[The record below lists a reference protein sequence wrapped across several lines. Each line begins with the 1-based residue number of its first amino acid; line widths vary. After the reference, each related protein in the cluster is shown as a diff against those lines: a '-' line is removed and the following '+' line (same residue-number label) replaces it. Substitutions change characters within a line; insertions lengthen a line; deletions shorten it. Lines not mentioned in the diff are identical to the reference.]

1 MDALRALAD
10 AGGVARYKEL
20 RDAGVPQ
27 SAMALAIAEGTVVRP
42 HRGCYALAST
52 PWPDVVA
59 TIFRGQPACVTVLET
74 LGLPVVPGALKPHIE
89 VPSNR
94 SLGRPG
100 IRDLELA
107 SVHHTEDVADA
118 RRPLLRALDAS
129 WRCIGR
135 NGQLAAMDAA
145 LRLGLMRRDEV
156 LDFTSTPRQIREWL
170 RRHGDPLS
178 ESPMESFT
186 RAAMIDAGV
195 PFVPQVEIAG
205 VGRVDFVVANCC
217 VVECDGFAYHSD
229 RERFEE
235 DRRRS
240 NALTTLGI
248 PHLRYAYSHVM
259 RTPEEIIADVRAL
272 IWRATG

>member
-1 MDALRALAD
+1 MDAVRALAD

-27 SAMALAIAEGTVVRP
+27 SALALAMAEGKVVRP
-42 HRGCYALAST
+42 HRGCYALGGT
-52 PWPDVVA
+52 PWRDVVA
-59 TIFRGQPACVTVLET
+59 TIFRGEPCCTSILDAH
-74 LGLPVVPGALKPHIE
+74 GLPVVPSLEKPHIA
-89 VPSNR
+89 VPANR

-100 IRDLELA
+100 IRDLA
-107 SVHHTEDVADA
+107 IATIHHTDTTEDV
-118 RRPLLRALDAS
+118 RRPLLRALDMA
-129 WRCIGR
+129 WTCIGR

-145 LRLGLMRRDEV
+145 MRLGLVQRDEV
-156 LDFTSTPRQIREWL
+156 LGFTTTPRNVREWL
-170 RRHGDPLS
+170 HTYAEPLS

-186 RAAMIDAGV
+186 RAAMIDARI
-195 PFVPQVEIAG
+195 PCVPQVEIAG

-217 VVECDGFAYHSD
+217 VIECDGFAYHSD

-248 PHLRYAYSHVM
+248 PHLRYAYRQVM
-259 RTPEEIIADVRAL
+259 RTPEEIVADVRAL
-272 IWRATG
+272 IWRATA